1 VSCST
6 RWERLREE
14 PWCACME
21 SKVVLK
27 LLIVSATLCCYFAR
41 VRVSEQRGERV
52 LNCAGKQKRGTSE
65 SNSLVALS
73 EGAA

>member
-27 LLIVSATLCCYFAR
+27 LLIESATLCCYFAR
-41 VRVSEQRGERV
+41 AQVSE
-52 LNCAGKQKRGTSE
+52 
-65 SNSLVALS
+65 
-73 EGAA
+73 

>member
-1 VSCST
+1 
-6 RWERLREE
+6 
-14 PWCACME
+14 MG

-27 LLIVSATLCCYFAR
+27 LLIGSATLCCYFAR

-73 EGAA
+73 EELLSESNCKVRRRE